1 MAKPTTLP
9 FSKFLLLIGDGASPE
24 VFAAPCGFTSK
35 NFDVAAS
42 SNGIEVPD
50 CDDPD
55 APAWTERVV
64 KALSAS
70 GGGSGIMAKESF
82 TLWNEWA
89 LSGLPGNVRVKLDEP
104 GMGYYSG
111 SFILSKFGLKAS
123 LGDKVQVDIGLESDG
138 QVIWTT
144 VT

>member
-9 FSKFLLLIGDGASPE
+9 FSELLILIGDGASPE
-24 VFAAPCGFTSK
+24 VFAAPCGLTSK
-35 NFDVAAS
+35 GFDLTAS

-64 KALSAS
+64 KALSGS
-70 GGGSGIMAKESF
+70 VSGSGIMAKESF
-82 TLWNEWA
+82 ALWRDWA
-89 LSGLPGNVRVKLDEP
+89 LSGLPGNVRVKLDHA
-104 GMGYYSG
+104 GLGYYSG
-111 SFILSKFGLKAS
+111 SFILNKFGLKAS

-138 QVIWTT
+138 QIIWTAS
-144 VT
+144 

>member
-9 FSKFLLLIGDGASPE
+9 FSEFLILIGDGASPE
-24 VFAAPCGFTSK
+24 VFAAPCGLTSK
-35 NFDVAAS
+35 GLDISAS

-55 APAWTERVV
+55 APAWTGRVV
-64 KALSAS
+64 KALSGSIS
-70 GGGSGIMAKESF
+70 GAGILATESF
-82 TLWNEWA
+82 TLWNEWC
-89 LSGLPGNVRVKLDEP
+89 LSGLPKNCRVKFDHT

-111 SFILSKFGLKAS
+111 SFILNKCGFKAS

-138 QVIWTT
+138 QIIWTNS
-144 VT
+144 